1 MKKLWLISKFVASQ
15 TTNNYNTHI
24 PNLSRGVK
32 FDQLIKYNMRNV
44 FLSKIMQKIAGRV
57 NNSSKES
64 NARSLFV
71 F

>member
-44 FLSKIMQKIAGRV
+44 FLSKIMQKMQG
-57 NNSSKES
+57 E
-64 NARSLFV
+64 
-71 F
+71 